1 MHRWPIAL
9 AASLVLATSCGSSHP
24 AAGPPSS
31 ADATVSA
38 SPGQAG
44 DTTLATSGSSG
55 STGTTEGS
63 AAADRWDTP
72 CRESYGSTPG
82 AGLAYDGV
90 SDRFGPLGPAP
101 LLDVTLPT
109 VTPTDPD
116 DDGQVRT
123 MASLVNGGAVVA
135 ATADTGDPADA
146 SVVGL
151 VERSGNRRWVRC
163 LAGSVLDVWV
173 AAPRL
178 QPTAALVA
186 AVPPGGPPRAQ
197 WSVLALDTGRDV
209 GGFSDGAAGAGL
221 DAEALAGAGVV
232 AVSPSAVLI
241 SHTAQ
246 DGGGWAVPD
255 TVARYDLVTGA
266 FASIPA
272 PPGGYGRAELDLGPG
287 DDVVVSSLQGTGVTA
302 VFHDGSWRT
311 DEASRVAARPVTV
324 RFSTGEA
331 DGGADPRPLEALD
344 ALGRSLWRNAEL
356 TDPSL
361 EGMRIAT
368 DGAVTVANVC
378 TDGDPGVCNR
388 HEVAG
393 IDTATGAVR
402 WRLPGLRGVAAVADG
417 WALLADAGPLDN
429 DDATTPSAWVL
440 VDDRTGEAAGPS
452 QRWTGMDRF
461 AQGCCGDLE
470 NWVEQAGGV
479 VMATASGHLRLWYP
493 MSTDG
498 GPATVSLL

>member
-9 AASLVLATSCGSSHP
+9 AASFILATSCGSSQP

-31 ADATVSA
+31 GDAIVSS
-38 SPGQAG
+38 SPAPTG
-44 DTTLATSGSSG
+44 DTTPDTSGS
-55 STGTTEGS
+55 TVTTDGS
-63 AAADRWDTP
+63 APVGRWDTP
-72 CRESYGSTPG
+72 CRQSYGSTPG

-109 VTPTDPD
+109 VTPTDPG

-135 ATADTGDPADA
+135 AAADIGDPTDA
-146 SVVGL
+146 SVVGV

-163 LAGSVLDVWV
+163 LAGNVLDVWV

-178 QPTAALVA
+178 QPTTALVA
-186 AVPPGGPPRAQ
+186 TFPPGGPPRAE

-209 GGFSDGAAGAGL
+209 PGFSDAAAGAGL

-232 AVSPSAVLI
+232 ASSPSAVLI
-241 SHTAQ
+241 SHSAQ
-246 DGGGWAVPD
+246 DGSGG
-255 TVARYDLVTGA
+255 VAADIVVRYDLLTGA
-266 FASIPA
+266 FTPFPA
-272 PPGGYGRAELDLGPG
+272 PPGGYGRAELDLGPA
-287 DDVVVSSLQGTGVTA
+287 DEVVVSSLEGTGVTA
-302 VFHDGSWRT
+302 VFHDGAWRT

-331 DGGADPRPLEALD
+331 DGGADPRPLEAVD
-344 ALGRSLWRNAEL
+344 ALGRVLWQNAEL
-356 TDPSL
+356 TDPSM

-368 DGAVTVANVC
+368 DGSITVANVC

-393 IDTATGAVR
+393 IDTTTGAIR

-417 WALLADAGPLDN
+417 WALIADTGQLDN
-429 DDATTPSAWVL
+429 DDATFPSAWVL
-440 VDDRTGEAAGPS
+440 VDDRTGEAAGPD
-452 QRWTGMDRF
+452 QRWDMDRF

-470 NWVEQAGGV
+470 NWVEQVGGL
-479 VMATASGHLRLWYP
+479 VMAAGPGHLRLWYP
-493 MSTDG
+493 VSTDG